1 MVQRVRYRSKVG
13 KVHVRSEAEQL
24 QIVTGSLT

>member
-1 MVQRVRYRSKVG
+1 MVPYKESGTGLG